1 MTYYKKFCDNEGK
14 TVFTAY
20 GY

>member
-1 MTYYKKFCDNEGK
+1 MTYYKKICDNEGK

-20 GY
+20 RY

>member
-1 MTYYKKFCDNEGK
+1 MTYYKNFCDNEGK